1 MFKPN
6 HLKDRLLSGEI
17 AYGCWVAG
25 GAPTNAEILGH
36 AGYDF
41 VLADYEHGLG
51 DTQAILETLR
61 ALETTPSPVMVRVP
75 WNDHVLLKRII
86 DAGAQ
91 SVMIPSVD
99 TPELAEAA
107 VKACLYPPQ
116 GIRGYAASVVRAST
130 FGLEPD
136 YAAKAND
143 NMLITI
149 QLETPLAVENA
160 PAIAAIPGADII
172 FIGINDLAASM
183 GLIGQT
189 GHADV
194 QAMARK
200 AEAAILKAGKILG
213 TVPNAGAGVHD
224 LLERGYRFIPG
235 PYDVA
240 LLRDAALAG
249 MAEFRQTLAAY
260 QRGDAPA
267 KDKGVSY

>member
-6 HLKDRLLSGEI
+6 LLKSRLLAGETV
-17 AYGCWVAG
+17 YGCWAAG
-25 GAPTNAEILGH
+25 GSPTNAEILGH

-41 VLADYEHGLG
+41 VLSDHEHGVG
-51 DTQAILETLR
+51 DTQAILEVLR
-61 ALETTPSPVMVRVP
+61 IVETTPSPAVVRIP

-91 SVMIPSVD
+91 SIMIPSVD

-107 VKACLYPPQ
+107 VKACLYPPE
-116 GIRGYAASVVRAST
+116 GFRGYAASVVRAST

-136 YAAKAND
+136 YVAKANA
-143 NMLITI
+143 NMLIII
-149 QLETPLAVENA
+149 QLETPLAIANA
-160 PAIAAIPGADII
+160 AAIAAIPGADVI

-189 GHADV
+189 GHPDV
-194 QAMARK
+194 QALARQ
-200 AEAAILKAGKILG
+200 AEEAILKAGKVPG

-224 LLERGYRFIPG
+224 LLDRGYRFIPG

-249 MAEFRQTLAAY
+249 MTEYRQIQKARA
-260 QRGDAPA
+260 RGEAPP
-267 KDKGVSY
+267 KGKGMSY